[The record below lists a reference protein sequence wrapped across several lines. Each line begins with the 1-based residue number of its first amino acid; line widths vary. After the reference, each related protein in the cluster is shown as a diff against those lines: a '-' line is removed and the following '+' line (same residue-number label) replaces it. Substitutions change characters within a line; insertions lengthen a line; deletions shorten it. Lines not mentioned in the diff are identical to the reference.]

1 MKRILIAALLPATL
15 AVAGCGSF
23 NVEAEQ
29 PQVCLQLV
37 TPQAITVNPPAPIPG
52 GRGTLT
58 ATVDLGLSDAIPKEI
73 LQGSPSTNVVTF
85 LSATIALQSAGR
97 TSAPWLTSLKVT
109 AVNGSQSV
117 VLADYTPT
125 TAPTTASFTLQPS
138 SPGNNIVTLL
148 QDGGLKIT
156 VEAGY
161 DPLQFPTG
169 STWSAGVAACFSA
182 KVKKYFNQF

>member
-1 MKRILIAALLPATL
+1 MKRILIAALVPATL

-29 PQVCLQLV
+29 PQACLQLV
-37 TPQAITVNPPAPIPG
+37 TPQPVTVNPPAPIPG

-73 LQGSPSTNVVTF
+73 LQGSPATNVVSF
-85 LSATIALQSAGR
+85 LGATIALQSTGR
-97 TSAPWLTSLKVT
+97 TSAPWLTSLQIT
-109 AVNGSQSV
+109 ATNGTQSV

-125 TAPTTASFTLQPS
+125 TAPTTASFSLAPRD
-138 SPGNNIVTLL
+138 PGNNIVTML
-148 QDGGLKIT
+148 QDGGLKLT
-156 VEAGY
+156 LEASY
-161 DPLQFPTG
+161 DPLQFPSG
-169 STWSAGVAACFSA
+169 STWTAGVNACFSA